1 MCARMQQDEGIIWVL
16 SVGVSTF
23 QVYLCGNSGEAKQ
36 AVAEVATKLG
46 LSVLNRGSLT
56 AARELEDFPLELFPE
71 WRLPLRLTLGL
82 TASFYFYVLLRD
94 VVYTYV
100 TEGTDISFRIMVS
113 LANKVKAC
121 RAFVSFSR
129 MSYAGA
135 FLLNPFSALFQ
146 VFPIV
151 SLILLA
157 LCYLPG
163 VIAAFLQL
171 YRGTKYKSEPMST
184 RAEAHVPLCT

>member
-1 MCARMQQDEGIIWVL
+1 M
-16 SVGVSTF
+16 GVSPF
-23 QVYLCGNSGEAKQ
+23 QVYLCGNSTGAKQ

-56 AARELEDFPLELFPE
+56 AAREVEDFPLELFPE

-82 TASFYFYVLLRD
+82 TASFYVYLLLRD

-100 TEGTDISFRIMVS
+100 AEGKDISFRIMVS

-129 MSYAGA
+129 TNFTGA
-135 FLLNPFSALFQ
+135 FPFNLFST
-146 VFPIV
+146 VF
-151 SLILLA
+151 
-157 LCYLPG
+157 
-163 VIAAFLQL
+163 
-171 YRGTKYKSEPMST
+171 
-184 RAEAHVPLCT
+184 